1 MTSTKSISNELLSSL
16 MNRLIPAIGH
26 LPAAGEMG
34 LTEEVLRLAGEHP
47 RYSAVFTAGITA
59 LLEKSCDFTNLSVS
73 DQDLAIRE
81 LESSHPVEFDA
92 VRTLIYIV
100 YYKDERVHARIGW
113 ESRPPQPE
121 GNVMEPW
128 DESILENTKK
138 REPFWRK
145 A

>member
-1 MTSTKSISNELLSSL
+1 MTSTRSISSELLSSL
-16 MNRLIPAIGH
+16 MNRLIPAVGD

-34 LTEEVLRLAGEHP
+34 LTEEVLRLAGEHL
-47 RYSAVFTAGITA
+47 RYSALFTSGINA
-59 LLEKSCDFTNLSVS
+59 LIEKSDDFINLSGS
-73 DQDLAIRE
+73 DQDSVIRE
-81 LESSHPVEFDA
+81 LESSYPVEFDA
-92 VRTLIYIV
+92 VRTLVYIV

-113 ESRPPQPE
+113 DSRPPQPE

-128 DESILENTKK
+128 DESILETTKN